1 MRQTH
6 ARLRYTAPV
15 SEILL
20 LWLATSPPGN
30 EILEAKGSGI
40 RLVRC
45 TLAEVAA
52 HALVPNGL
60 IAVVDD
66 DHVATEGLGAV
77 VDEVLRQGDLTEE
90 RLARAAETASARA
103 RSRGGARDPGP
114 QVDEADAME
123 TLLEWIAIEFVA
135 CMSGAVLEGELLEGN
150 VQRLLAREGAEMV
163 TDEHAANTD
172 DTLEMLGTVRESF
185 RRMQEVLQAVRV
197 LSSSDAS
204 GSVALASLCQAL
216 SRVLQSRA
224 VPVADILLD
233 LHATC
238 ATSTRPGKLVAAL
251 VLLANDVLDRAAARG
266 KRVRITLRVHSVDG
280 IAAVEMEHDLD
291 ADPGDARTRGSPL
304 PYVRRLLRGDG
315 AEVELT
321 SAPGRTLV
329 RLLLP
334 LAELS
339 TAALPE
345 QGRPTRVSRTN

>member
-1 MRQTH
+1 
-6 ARLRYTAPV
+6 
-15 SEILL
+15 
-20 LWLATSPPGN
+20 
-30 EILEAKGSGI
+30 
-40 RLVRC
+40 
-45 TLAEVAA
+45 
-52 HALVPNGL
+52 
-60 IAVVDD
+60 
-66 DHVATEGLGAV
+66 
-77 VDEVLRQGDLTEE
+77 
-90 RLARAAETASARA
+90 
-103 RSRGGARDPGP
+103 
-114 QVDEADAME
+114 ME